1 MIPASTF
8 SADALLAELTEWV
21 RIESPTY
28 EAATVNRMEDLIAS
42 RIGALGFSVERVP
55 GRDGLGDILRCRR
68 AGRSNGPGI
77 LIIAHADTVHPV
89 GTLADKL
96 PIRREGDKCYGP
108 AIYDMKGGTVL
119 ALAALKAVMDSGR
132 LNLPVTIVIN
142 PDEEI
147 GSPTSRALIEE
158 EARNHKYV
166 LIPEPAKG
174 ERGDVTTGRHAFQ
187 RFFLTTHGR
196 PAHSGW
202 TNKDGRSAVRVM
214 AQIIEELES
223 RSDFEKGPDLR
234 GQRRA
239 RGAVGELRADDLHGA
254 GTVRVARP
262 RHLRRDRPCPG
273 RPRRHPLRR
282 AHRGRARAGQATV
295 GGARWQPWRS
305 TSARAALPATSASI
319 SATASTAAARTATS
333 RAPWAWRPSTVS
345 ASWAPA
351 PTPTR
356 STSWSRR
363 WCPAPPCSPASSPSW
378 SERTELAQIVVDVG
392 SEADLH
398 WVLARVRHSRQEI
411 RDSRRIAPFGEM
423 EGRRPLHPYEG
434 WGAANAARRRAQVQ
448 RAALRIEQERTGIA
462 PRTWL
467 RAERTEAQQTPP
479 IAAPPQVLE
488 RAGRAIGGQLSPRR
502 HRSRVRPHR
511 CAPL

>member
-1 MIPASTF
+1 MIPASAF

-28 EAATVNRMEDLIAS
+28 DAATVNRMEDLIAS

-89 GTLADKL
+89 GTLANKL

-223 RSDFEKGPDLR
+223 RSDFDKGPTYAVSVVHGGQWVNCVPMTCTAQALCVSRDPATFAEIGRVLDGLVGTRSDVRIEVER
-234 GQRRA
+234 GPVRPLWA
-239 RGAVGELRADDLHGA
+239 AHA
-254 GTVRVARP
+254 GTVA
-262 RHLRRDRPCPG
+262 LYE
-273 RPRRHPLRR
+273 R
-282 AHRGRARAGQATV
+282 A
-295 GGARWQPWRS
+295 
-305 TSARAALPATSASI
+305 
-319 SATASTAAARTATS
+319 
-333 RAPWAWRPSTVS
+333 
-345 ASWAPA
+345 
-351 PTPTR
+351 
-356 STSWSRR
+356 
-363 WCPAPPCSPASSPSW
+363 
-378 SERTELAQIVVDVG
+378 
-392 SEADLH
+392 
-398 WVLARVRHSRQEI
+398 
-411 RDSRRIAPFGEM
+411 RRIAGDIGFDLGHGQHGGGSDGNFTGAMGVATLDGLGVMGAGAHTHEEHILRLVAGAP
-423 EGRRPLHPYEG
+423 RHPARPPH
-434 WGAANAARRRAQVQ
+434 RRAGVS
-448 RAALRIEQERTGIA
+448 G
-462 PRTWL
+462 PN
-467 RAERTEAQQTPP
+467 
-479 IAAPPQVLE
+479 
-488 RAGRAIGGQLSPRR
+488 SPR
-502 HRSRVRPHR
+502 
-511 CAPL
+511 

>member
-1 MIPASTF
+1 MIPASAF

-28 EAATVNRMEDLIAS
+28 DAATVNRMEDLIAS
-42 RIGALGFSVERVP
+42 RIGALGLSVERVP

-223 RSDFEKGPDLR
+223 RLRLRKGPTYAVSVVHGGQWVNCVPMTCTAQALCVSRDPATFAEIGRVLDGLVGTRSDVRIEVER
-234 GQRRA
+234 GPVRPLWA
-239 RGAVGELRADDLHGA
+239 AHA
-254 GTVRVARP
+254 GTVA
-262 RHLRRDRPCPG
+262 LYE
-273 RPRRHPLRR
+273 R
-282 AHRGRARAGQATV
+282 A
-295 GGARWQPWRS
+295 
-305 TSARAALPATSASI
+305 
-319 SATASTAAARTATS
+319 
-333 RAPWAWRPSTVS
+333 
-345 ASWAPA
+345 
-351 PTPTR
+351 
-356 STSWSRR
+356 
-363 WCPAPPCSPASSPSW
+363 
-378 SERTELAQIVVDVG
+378 
-392 SEADLH
+392 
-398 WVLARVRHSRQEI
+398 
-411 RDSRRIAPFGEM
+411 RRIAGDIGFDLGH
-423 EGRRPLHPYEG
+423 GQHG
-434 WGAANAARRRAQVQ
+434 GGSDGNFTGAMGVATLDGLGVMGAGAHTHEEHILVSSLVPRATLLAR
-448 RAALRIEQERTGIA
+448 LIA
-462 PRTWL
+462 
-467 RAERTEAQQTPP
+467 E
-479 IAAPPQVLE
+479 LE
-488 RAGRAIGGQLSPRR
+488 
-502 HRSRVRPHR
+502 
-511 CAPL
+511 